1 MKKKL
6 VSLLLTAVMV
16 LSVCACGN
24 SPSKESSAEKE
35 SSKSGEASVSSE
47 TNASSEVAEE
57 DDSLYPIVDEPITIR
72 GMVVDRNTEV
82 REDRIVWN
90 KVSEI
95 TGINIEWEVIDSA
108 SLATYLAGGDWPD
121 IFQCNFD
128 SSIIADYGVTGGR
141 FANYYD
147 YLELMPNLVQ
157 CFEDYP
163 IAQGAATEINGEMY
177 RLPYV
182 EVAATSVGDN
192 RPYLRTDVLEAAGLE
207 MPTSVDELYNC
218 LKVLKEKNDEA
229 SLIPLL
235 TSYWGLNIY
244 CAFGTEVEMTFD
256 NDAEGNVYTNYTSEQ
271 MKLYLEYMN
280 KLYEEGLIHQEFLT
294 LDGTAKLEL
303 SKSGKVAFISDGTGN
318 NLAAEDFADG
328 EFHLTCGV
336 PLTSEYDSTQTL
348 PGYVGINF
356 NGGVLVNAESEYV
369 EEICKMLD
377 IMYAT
382 EEVVEGSGLHGVSF
396 CYGLEGVDW
405 DYSTDGSNTYVFHTP
420 EEYGGA
426 NATYQYREVIWEN
439 CGRCDGLAG
448 LTTAT
453 IGNSYYRQQGF
464 VTNVIPYMEADCFP
478 ISYLKFTEDE
488 QYVLDNKLADIKSY
502 VSEMQG
508 KFVTGVA
515 DIDTD
520 WDTYCKTLD
529 QMGINDIIEVYQA
542 SYDRWCEA
550 LGE

>member
-24 SPSKESSAEKE
+24 EAQKESSEVKE
-35 SSKSGEASVSSE
+35 SSKSEAPASTE
-47 TNASSEVAEE
+47 AASSEAAE
-57 DDSLYPIVDEPITIR
+57 DDGSLYPIVDEPITVKGLIVGR
-72 GMVVDRNTEV
+72 DTSI
-82 REDRIVWN
+82 REDRLVWN

-95 TGINIEWEVIDSA
+95 TGINIEWEVIDA
-108 SLATYLAGGDWPD
+108 DSLATYLAGNDWPD
-121 IFQCNFD
+121 FFQHGFD
-128 SSIIADYGVTGGR
+128 SSVIADYGVTGGR
-141 FANYYD
+141 FVNFFE
-147 YLELMPNLVQ
+147 YLDIMPNLVQ
-157 CFEDYP
+157 TFEDYP
-163 IAQGAATEINGEMY
+163 LVQGACAEINGEMY

-207 MPTSVDELYNC
+207 MPTTIDEFYNC
-218 LKVLKEKNDEA
+218 LKVLKEKNGEA
-229 SLIPLL
+229 SFIPTL
-235 TSYWGLNIY
+235 TSYWGPIIY
-244 CAFGTEVEMTFD
+244 GAFGTEVEMAFD
-256 NDAEGNVYTNYTSEQ
+256 NDADGKVYTTYTSEQ
-271 MKLYLEYMN
+271 MRLYLEFMN

-294 LDGTAKLEL
+294 LDGTVKLEL
-303 SKSGKVAFISDGTGN
+303 ARSGKIAFIGN
-318 NLAAEDFADG
+318 GEGNSLQAADFADG

-348 PGYVGINF
+348 VGRVPVGF
-356 NGGVLVNAESEYV
+356 GGALLVNAESEYV
-369 EEICKMLD
+369 EELCKMLD

-420 EEYGGA
+420 EQYDGA
-426 NATYQYREVIWEN
+426 NTTYQYGEVIWN
-439 CGRCDGLAG
+439 NSGRCDGLAG

-464 VTNVIPYMEADCFP
+464 VTNVIPYMEDDCFP
-478 ISYLKFTEDE
+478 VSALKFTEDE

-515 DIDTD
+515 DIEAD
-520 WDTYCKTLD
+520 WDTYCSTLD

-542 SYDRWCEA
+542 SYDRWCELLA
-550 LGE
+550 E